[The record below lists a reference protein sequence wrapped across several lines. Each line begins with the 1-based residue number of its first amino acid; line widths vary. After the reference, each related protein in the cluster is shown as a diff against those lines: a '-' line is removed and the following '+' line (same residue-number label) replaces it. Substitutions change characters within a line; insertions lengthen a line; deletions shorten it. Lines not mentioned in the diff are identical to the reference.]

1 MPLQIKITFD
11 SQAFSDQVYCG
22 ISRYFCDP
30 ASLLPAVNSNVWIKI
45 ITLMY
50 VNVYI
55 RLVPES
61 WRHYKLEHGRRILL
75 EKDIAIYRKK
85 YCKNYVSDGNS
96 FHLFLKKKINK
107 NLWPIM
113 KKLGILMLFTSCFF
127 LNSKTWSDHQLMVG
141 K

>member
-1 MPLQIKITFD
+1 
-11 SQAFSDQVYCG
+11 
-22 ISRYFCDP
+22 
-30 ASLLPAVNSNVWIKI
+30 
-45 ITLMY
+45 

-55 RLVPES
+55 ILVPES

-85 YCKNYVSDGNS
+85 YCKNYVTDGNS

-113 KKLGILMLFTSCFF
+113 KKLGILMLFTSCFL
-127 LNSKTWSDHQLMVG
+127 LNSKTWSDNQLMAG